1 MSVVAHAQDGEPA
14 PPVADTGEIDGD
26 LAGVAPRPQKMTYA
40 PGALEA
46 YEQQMRAYELKVAAE
61 AEAQKRRAETFR
73 RQRAAYESEL
83 SAYLAARRK
92 YESERASWEAEINRR
107 R

>member
-1 MSVVAHAQDGEPA
+1 MSVLAHAQDGEPA
-14 PPVADTGEIDGD
+14 PPAADTGEIDGD
-26 LAGVAPRPQKMTYA
+26 LSGVVPPAQKMTYA

-46 YEQQMRAYELKVAAE
+46 YEQQMRAYEMKVAAE
-61 AEAQKRRAETFR
+61 AAAQKRRAETFR

-83 SAYLAARRK
+83 AAYLAARRK
-92 YESERASWEAEINRR
+92 DESERASWEAEINRR